1 MSQVAIVIPN
11 WNGSARLANLL
22 ERLQQQTY
30 PIHRVT
36 LVDNGSQDNSRDVAR
51 NAGASIIELR
61 VNTGFTHAANCGI
74 PASAG
79 AGWIAIMN
87 NEASPE
93 PEWLAQLV
101 SNAECANTRS
111 ATSKLPDD
119 SADHPLAGSFNSTS
133 P

>member
-11 WNGSARLANLL
+11 WNGSSRLANLL

-61 VNTGFTHAANCGI
+61 VNTGFSHAANCGI
-74 PASAG
+74 QASAG

-87 NEASPE
+87 NDVSPE
-93 PEWLAQLV
+93 PDWLAQLV
-101 SNAECANTRS
+101 SNAEAPNSWFATR
-111 ATSKLPDD
+111 K
-119 SADHPLAGSFNSTS
+119 
-133 P
+133 